1 MKNKTTAIIGIGLLL
16 ILLQI
21 TPAMANLNEDTTTL
35 EIINISGGFGGVTV
49 EVKNTGEHVA
59 SEIAVITTVQGGF
72 LNKIDITHACTG
84 CSDCGATLDAGAIKT
99 EKTME
104 AGFMMGFGPI
114 QINTL
119 AYASNA
125 DEVSE
130 ELTGFVIGPL
140 VIIN

>member
-1 MKNKTTAIIGIGLLL
+1 MKNKTTAIIGIGVLL

-59 SEIAVITTVQGGF
+59 TKIAVTTTVQGGF

-104 AGFMMGFGPI
+104 AGFMIGFGPI
-114 QINTL
+114 QITTS
-119 AYASNA
+119 ANA
-125 DEVSE
+125 ENAQEISDET
-130 ELTGFVIGPL
+130 TGFVIGPL

>member
-1 MKNKTTAIIGIGLLL
+1 MEKKTTAIIGIGVLL

-21 TPAMANLNEDTTTL
+21 TPAIANLNEDTTTL

-59 SEIAVITTVQGGF
+59 SGIAVITTVQGGI
-72 LNKIDITHACTG
+72 LNNINITHACTG
-84 CSDCGATLDAGAIKT
+84 CINCGATLDAGAIKT

-104 AGFMMGFGPI
+104 AGFIIGFGPI
-114 QINTL
+114 QITTS
-119 AYASNA
+119 AHADNA
-125 DEVSE
+125 QEVSE
-130 ELTGFVIGPL
+130 ELTGFVIGPF